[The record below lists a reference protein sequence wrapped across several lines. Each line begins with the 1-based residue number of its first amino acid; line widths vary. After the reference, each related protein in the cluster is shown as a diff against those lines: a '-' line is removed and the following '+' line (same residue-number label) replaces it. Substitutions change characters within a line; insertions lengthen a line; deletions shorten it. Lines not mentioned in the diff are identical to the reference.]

1 MSRCL
6 VVGQFNDSFK
16 PIMDGVGLCV
26 ENYTRWLDAKHGSA
40 YAIVPHVPRYKDN
53 DPFPIVRY
61 PSLPLLIMPPYRLGI
76 PWASPPVGEL
86 LTHTRFTVVHSHSP
100 FIAGRMAQRTAIR
113 HAIPH
118 VTTFHTKYREDAR
131 RYLRSERLVEI
142 FIHQIVRFYETCDA
156 VWTPSEATMAT
167 LRSYGYQGEITIAPN
182 GSDLSPPTAE
192 ERARYRRRGEALMR
206 VPDDAFVFLFVGQHR
221 WEKNVKLIIRSIGRL
236 QEREGLPCP
245 IALVFA
251 GEGYASEM
259 MRRLAGRVGIGKQ
272 TRFLGKIVGR
282 ERMKG
287 VYARAN
293 LFFFPSVYDNAPL
306 VMREAAA
313 FGVPTVVATGSS
325 AAEAIVDGKN
335 GFAVPND
342 PDAAA
347 DILYRL
353 IHNRDL
359 IERVGED
366 ASRTVYRGWEEI
378 VDWVA
383 GQYEQIIAR
392 RTRRSRKL
400 RV

>member
-1 MSRCL
+1 MI
-6 VVGQFNDSFK
+6 VGQFNDSFK

-26 ENYTRWLDAKHGSA
+26 ENYTRWLDAKHGRA

-53 DPFPIVRY
+53 DPFTVVRY

-76 PWASPPVGEL
+76 PWASPPVGKL
-86 LTHTRFTVVHSHSP
+86 LTVTRFDLVHSHSP
-100 FIAGRMAQRTAIR
+100 FIAGRMAQRTALR

-142 FIHQIVRFYETCDA
+142 FIHQILRFYETCDA

-167 LRSYGYQGEITIAPN
+167 LRDYGYQGEITVAPN
-182 GSDLSPPTAE
+182 GSDLSPPAPDE
-192 ERARYRRRGEALMR
+192 LLRYRRRGAALMK

-251 GEGYASEM
+251 GEGYASDM
-259 MRRLAGRVGIGKQ
+259 MRRLAGRVGIAEH

-293 LFFFPSVYDNAPL
+293 LFFFPSIYDNAPL

-313 FGVPTVVATGSS
+313 FGVPTVVAEGSS

-335 GFAVPND
+335 GFSVPND

-353 IHNRDL
+353 VRNRNL
-359 IERVGED
+359 VERVGED

-383 GQYEQIIAR
+383 DQYEQIIAR
-392 RTRRSRKL
+392 RARRSRTLK
-400 RV
+400 V